1 MHRGTMFVIINNNEV
16 WKSTEFNGGM
26 GLDCYGKDVMAVFK
40 KVTKLED
47 FKNFV
52 LAFDQTHHKYNDKVM
67 FYKADEQKN
76 PYIDEKGNKYFDY
89 YKNKEGF
96 SFFRDSKKGYI
107 YTSDSNYIKNLSNKD
122 VQIVCSNGT
131 FILKPNQI
139 LVSDYEECINNTQIS
154 FGIKVDRN
162 LGIEQLELSKKNEIN
177 KSSEQKENENFDY
190 DY

>member
-1 MHRGTMFVIINNNEV
+1 MHRGTMFVIVNDNEV

-26 GLDCYGKDVMAVFK
+26 GLDCYGKDVMTVFK
-40 KVTKLED
+40 KVNTLED

-52 LAFDQTHHKYNDKVM
+52 LAFDQTHHQYNDKVM
-67 FYKADEQKN
+67 YYKADEQKN

-89 YKNKEGF
+89 YKNKDSF

-107 YTSDSNYIKNLSNKD
+107 YTSDSNYIKNISNKN
-122 VQIVCSNGT
+122 VQIVCDNGT

-139 LVSDYEECINNTQIS
+139 LVSDYEECINNTQVS
-154 FGIKVDRN
+154 FGIKVDKN